1 MTSIKPTLAAAEENL
16 RSLLRAAGNEST
28 PWRRDLNALDDYP
41 DYAFLV
47 RVGACDRRVLMPGC
61 SLDVLVNGWPETICT
76 PRITVDG
83 NTWLYKYAIDFFIPE
98 FNGEEPDGGL
108 TSRHGFR
115 SHLLNYELQRRL
127 PRTEESK

>member
-1 MTSIKPTLAAAEENL
+1 MTLKPTLAAAEENL
-16 RSLLRAAGNEST
+16 RALLRSAGNDSA
-28 PWRRDLNALDDYP
+28 PWRRDLSALDDYP

-47 RVGACDRRVLMPGC
+47 RVGARDRRVLMPGC
-61 SLDVLVNGWPETICT
+61 SLDVLMYGWPET

-83 NTWLYKYAIDFFIPE
+83 NTWSFKYAINFFKPE
-98 FNGEEPDGGL
+98 FDGEEPDNVIA
-108 TSRHGFR
+108 SRGFR